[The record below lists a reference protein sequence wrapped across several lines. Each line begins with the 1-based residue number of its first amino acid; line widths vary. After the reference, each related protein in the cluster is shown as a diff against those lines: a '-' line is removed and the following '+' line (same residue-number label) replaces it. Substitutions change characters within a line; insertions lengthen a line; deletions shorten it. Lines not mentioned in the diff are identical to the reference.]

1 MADFKLVL
9 SDPRTGRA
17 YNVNVG
23 GGAAG
28 MLIGRKIGDEVDGG
42 AVGLPGYRMKIT
54 GGSDRNGTPS
64 RRDLPISG
72 RRRLLLSGG
81 IGFKPVMEGERRR
94 KSMRGSEIAADFVQI
109 NAMVTSYGEKLL
121 EEHFPKETPA
131 EKKE

>member
-9 SDPRTGRA
+9 SDPRTGHA

-28 MLIGRKIGDEVDGG
+28 TLIGRKIGDEVDGG

-72 RRRLLLSGG
+72 RRRLLLSSG

-94 KSMRGSEIAADFVQI
+94 KSMRGNEIAADFVQI
-109 NAMVTSYGEKLL
+109 NAMVTSYGEKSL
-121 EEHFPKETPA
+121 EEHFPKESPA